1 MANLDAPATQAAIG
15 STRGDNITKSRLRA
29 LASASAVFENCC
41 WVTIGVVAHFR
52 ASAELCDA
60 RSPFPAL
67 PRTLETM
74 SDAAV
79 AAVEALA
86 SRLAAAPEATAALAP
101 LLATLRD
108 ASVPT
113 NNVALVATVA
123 EQLVPVA
130 DALVAASSSV
140 SHPSKPSASAAPAAP
155 AGPAYDPG
163 EVIAS
168 TAQPVSFTSPRGK
181 FAIRVLR
188 DRFVLESTTP
198 KGVVSHV
205 IEHSRVRKLLALDL
219 GDSNATTQVMIAL
232 DPARP
237 LVVGKQTFPT
247 LLAGVRGKDKPITI
261 VPNRDMGLDA
271 RLEGEEGPKAA
282 LVATLEMAT
291 GIERASE
298 PKIAGSRGS
307 AGVGGRGCV
316 EANVKFNRG
325 HLFFVDEGFA
335 FVDRPAL
342 YLPMSDVADLRL
354 LRADGQSS
362 TFDLSVTPERGDDA
376 SKPPAPH
383 EFANISREELEGVQR
398 YLAKH
403 CSEAGAEDAPEG
415 ETAEDESDDASDED
429 DDDFDAEESS
439 DDGSDDDE
447 SDDDDRED
455 ADEEEEE
462 DSGEEEEDSD
472 LFEDSRL
479 TGGKRPR
486 EGDEDDEDMPVAGG
500 VAPDEEE
507 EEEEEES
514 DDDDGAFEVVAR

>member
-130 DALVAASSSV
+130 DALVSASSSA

-168 TAQPVSFTSPRGK
+168 TAQPVSFTSRAASSPSAS
-181 FAIRVLR
+181 FA
-188 DRFVLESTTP
+188 T
-198 KGVVSHV
+198 VS
-205 IEHSRVRKLLALDL
+205 S
-219 GDSNATTQVMIAL
+219 SS
-232 DPARP
+232 PP
-237 LVVGKQTFPT
+237 P
-247 LLAGVRGKDKPITI
+247 P
-261 VPNRDMGLDA
+261 
-271 RLEGEEGPKAA
+271 
-282 LVATLEMAT
+282 
-291 GIERASE
+291 RASS
-298 PKIAGSRGS
+298 PTSS
-307 AGVGGRGCV
+307 
-316 EANVKFNRG
+316 NT
-325 HLFFVDEGFA
+325 
-335 FVDRPAL
+335 
-342 YLPMSDVADLRL
+342 
-354 LRADGQSS
+354 RA
-362 TFDLSVTPERGDDA
+362 
-376 SKPPAPH
+376 
-383 EFANISREELEGVQR
+383 
-398 YLAKH
+398 
-403 CSEAGAEDAPEG
+403 C
-415 ETAEDESDDASDED
+415 
-429 DDDFDAEESS
+429 ESS
-439 DDGSDDDE
+439 SPWTW
-447 SDDDDRED
+447 
-455 ADEEEEE
+455 A
-462 DSGEEEEDSD
+462 
-472 LFEDSRL
+472 
-479 TGGKRPR
+479 TATPRPR
-486 EGDEDDEDMPVAGG
+486 
-500 VAPDEEE
+500 
-507 EEEEEES
+507 
-514 DDDDGAFEVVAR
+514 

>member
-1 MANLDAPATQAAIG
+1 
-15 STRGDNITKSRLRA
+15 
-29 LASASAVFENCC
+29 
-41 WVTIGVVAHFR
+41 
-52 ASAELCDA
+52 
-60 RSPFPAL
+60 
-67 PRTLETM
+67 M
-74 SDAAV
+74 SDPAV
-79 AAVEALA
+79 AAVDALA
-86 SRLAAAPEATAALAP
+86 TRLAAAPEATAALAP
-101 LLATLRD
+101 LLATLRA
-108 ASVPT
+108 ASAPT

-130 DALVAASSSV
+130 DALVAVSSSA
-140 SHPSKPSASAAPAAP
+140 SHPSKLPAPAAPAAP
-155 AGPAYDPG
+155 AGPAYDPD

-237 LVVGKQTFPT
+237 LVVGKQTFPV
-247 LLAGVRGKDKPITI
+247 LLAGVRGKDKPIAI

-271 RLEGEEGPKAA
+271 RLEGEEGPRAA

-298 PKIAGSRGS
+298 PNVAGSRGF
-307 AGVGGRGCV
+307 AGVGGKGCV

-325 HLFFVDEGFA
+325 HLFLVDEGFA
-335 FVDRPAL
+335 FVDKPAL

-362 TFDLSVTPERGDDA
+362 TFDLSVTPERVGGGA
-376 SKPPAPH
+376 GAGEGSKPPAPH

-403 CSEAGAEDAPEG
+403 CSEAGAEGAPEG
-415 ETAEDESDDASDED
+415 ETAEDESEDESDED

-439 DDGSDDDE
+439 DDDDDDDE
-447 SDDDDRED
+447 DESDGED
-455 ADEEEEE
+455 GGAGE

-472 LFEDSRL
+472 RSEEARL

-486 EGDEDDEDMPVAGG
+486 EGDEEDDEEMPIAGG
-500 VAPDEEE
+500 GAPEDEEEEE